1 MAQQISRIV
10 LITGLLETNTD
21 RYNHISLRLK
31 YAYTYKY
38 SEFANN
44 VPWKP

>member
-1 MAQQISRIV
+1 MAQQISRIL

-21 RYNHISLRLK
+21 EYNHVCLHLK

-44 VPWKP
+44 VP